1 MIPTRSGDRMP
12 GMKHLLMSL
21 MTISSLT
28 LLAACDCASCTVDTS
43 KDAAA
48 APGATSTVITPAS
61 LSTEYSFSVK
71 GMHCNGC
78 ANSLTQVIN
87 ECDGVMTV
95 AVSFDDST
103 AVVNVRDANALDCAI
118 AGAKELGYETG
129 TPEAVVWDT
138 ADDTDTAG

>member
-1 MIPTRSGDRMP
+1 
-12 GMKHLLMSL
+12 MKHLF
-21 MTISSLT
+21 ISLT
-28 LLAACDCASCTVDTS
+28 AVLSLTALVACDCASCTVDKA
-43 KDAAA
+43 KDAEATA
-48 APGATSTVITPAS
+48 VAPAPARVVTPAS
-61 LSTEYSFSVK
+61 LSTEYAFSVK

-95 AVSFDDST
+95 AVSFKDST
-103 AVVNVRDANALDCAI
+103 ATINVRDTDALDCAI

-138 ADDTDTAG
+138 AGNTGPAG